1 MNSFNTHCIVV
12 LKKLELPKETM
23 QSIQQDQI
31 NPTVAGDHINVFK
44 INKTM
49 SYFIPHVHTDT
60 TAEYMTDVF
69 ENRSKIGKVKRIDIS
84 RYLCKRTMR
93 PKCRAFVHLECL
105 YDTPFSVRF
114 RNDVEQ
120 QVPHRN
126 KLRHGGYNSN
136 NFWTVLPYRNKE
148 ERMYTNPRQRI
159 GQISFHSE
167 PKEDRSPS
175 PQYIPAGDYDENYRP
190 PSPDYPPDESF
201 PKDYLIE

>member
-1 MNSFNTHCIVV
+1 MYCSI
-12 LKKLELPKETM
+12 KKLDPTKVTM
-23 QSIQQDQI
+23 QSTQQVQI
-31 NPTVAGDHINVFK
+31 NPVVTGQHINVF
-44 INKTM
+44 ITNKPT
-49 SYFIPHVHTDT
+49 SYFIPYVHTDT
-60 TAEYMTDVF
+60 TVEYMTDVF

-84 RYLCKRTMR
+84 RYLCNKTLR
-93 PKCRAFVHLECL
+93 PKCRAFVHLECV

-136 NFWTVLPYRNKE
+136 NFWAVLPYRNNKE
-148 ERMYTNPRQRI
+148 ERVYINPQQRI
-159 GQISFHSE
+159 GPISFESD
-167 PKEDRSPS
+167 PKEDGSPS

-201 PKDYLIE
+201 PKDYLVE